1 LLTCHQESFQKLKK
15 YTSGL
20 IVVMILWFT
29 IGFLFCKKYLPLPIA
44 EDENELST
52 WLKCTAVAVAFVYIV
67 IQIEKQIIL
76 SSKGGILWVRVLI
89 AVCMAFL
96 GAIVINPII
105 FAEDIEIV
113 KNEQHIIRR
122 DSILSTFRTE
132 CEKLS
137 ESKLKYYSDKI
148 DSLNNK
154 IYSIDRELYK
164 QKPFISLLK
173 NIKKGEEEETTYGT
187 FANSTI
193 DRLIGDRTE
202 AKEEIKHIND
212 EIKEEWNKIDSC
224 VEQKKNELDSLG
236 TDKKG
241 ILHDMRILW
250 SLILEKGNGILR
262 TISCVLT
269 LLLFSLEIFVLLIKW
284 EDKDCMYE
292 LKVRHQLEM
301 GKRGLENLKES
312 TTFVSS

>member
-29 IGFLFCKKYLPLPIA
+29 IGFLFCKKYLSLPIA

-76 SSKGGILWVRVLI
+76 SSKGWGWLVRIVI
-89 AVCMAFL
+89 AFCMAFL
-96 GAIVINPII
+96 GSIVINPII

-113 KNEQHIIRR
+113 KNEQHN
-122 DSILSTFRTE
+122 SILSTFRSDYV
-132 CEKLS
+132 KS
-137 ESKLKYYSDKI
+137 AESKIKGFSDKI

-154 IYSIDRELYK
+154 IYSIDRKLDKE
-164 QKPFISLLK
+164 KPFIPLPK
-173 NIKKGEEEETTYGT
+173 NRKKGGEEEETTYENLP
-187 FANSTI
+187 NSTI
-193 DRLIGDRTE
+193 DRLNGYRTE
-202 AKEEIKHIND
+202 AKEEIKQIKD
-212 EIKEEWNKIDSC
+212 EIKEEWSKIDSR

-250 SLILEKGNGILR
+250 SLILENGVVCI
-262 TISCVLT
+262 ISFILT
-269 LLLFSLEIFVLLIKW
+269 LFLFSLEIFVLLIKW
-284 EDKDCMYE
+284 TDEDCMYE
-292 LKVRHQLEM
+292 LKVGHQLEM